1 MLRMLRFSSSYISC
15 LVTEVGWK
23 SLEVE
28 LTFSEGVT
36 PVSKFGQSGRREDVL
51 APSGCVLGRIAPF
64 CGLKEFLA
72 TGILL
77 TPSVIPPS
85 CPDRCDRSNVG
96 NSIMTSQRI
105 SRCKPRNDD
114 HQKHWDYSVLPSYPP
129 EGSFRILAASGG

>member
-23 SLEVE
+23 SLEAE
-28 LTFSEGVT
+28 LTFS
-36 PVSKFGQSGRREDVL
+36 VSKFGQSGRREDVL

-85 CPDRCDRSNVG
+85 CPDRCDRSERGQFNYDL
-96 NSIMTSQRI
+96 MKDFALQ
-105 SRCKPRNDD
+105 
-114 HQKHWDYSVLPSYPP
+114 
-129 EGSFRILAASGG
+129 A